1 MRPVNISAAGAEK
14 YYYEKDPILNPDGKN
29 ENTFFYGKGAEALGL
44 EQNAKIGKEQFEK
57 LCQGKHP
64 RTGEQLIQS
73 AIDPQA
79 KTHHRAATD
88 IPFSTPKSFSVA
100 ALTYGKKDIID
111 IHNSAVKETMD
122 RMEKEY
128 SFARDSQGKPVYT
141 GNSVFVG
148 ATHATSRANDPQI
161 HTHVLTMNMTKRP
174 DGKFVATHNDA
185 IFRDQKYITS
195 IYRSIL
201 SEKMLAA
208 GYQLDSKGELIGI
221 EKNLLENFSKRRVE
235 IAKTEKELLKKG
247 EIKSDGLRNK
257 KATLESRP
265 EKDSKITAEQLKEK
279 WDAEIMKLEYT
290 KEGLVKSFGEAQ
302 EKARVE
308 KETQAPGEKLT
319 AQDYVRFAVKDA
331 ILKKSV
337 FTKTEILRE
346 AAKLSYKDGIGMDRL
361 EKAFDALNAEKEIVT
376 LRDHKSVQHKGVYS
390 TREQIQAEKEIVQ
403 MAKEG
408 RGAVKAIMSKE
419 EAEKAVKDY
428 EVKKETVLTTGQKD
442 AAIKVLTTTDR
453 INLIAGHAGSGKT
466 TAMDAVN
473 AAVVAKDAGI
483 SIRAMGFT
491 GRAAAELEAKTGI
504 SATTVDRALIDLK
517 KDGVTHNAKLWIID
531 EHSMLSSRKYHEIAR
546 LAVRDNATIVS
557 IGDLKQK
564 SAIEAGKP
572 VRDLQNHAGIQP
584 SKMSEILRQKPRWY
598 REITTELSKVENEKS
613 IDQQKVNRAVNF
625 AFSKLDQLGKIQ
637 EVKNDASLKKETVKE
652 YLKNYKG
659 TLIVTAT
666 NKDRSEYNSMIREK
680 LKEKGEVSQEGQ
692 RFTCFETKSLSD
704 TDKRLAHNYEPGNYI
719 SVNLGA
725 KGMGVKSGIVA
736 EITGRNLSK
745 NTIDIKYENRYG
757 KQKRTINVMR
767 FGNNLSLFEKKN
779 IEFASGDKILFL
791 KNSTEAHKREGI
803 NVKNGQTGIVK
814 SIGGEKIVAQV
825 GQREIS
831 WRIRDYAYVSHGY
844 AMTTDKAQGSTEGK
858 VIMPSDT
865 SKPGQH
871 FRQFYTGI
879 TRGERDVKIITTSKS
894 ELQESTKKIF
904 EKSSTLDYEKTK
916 TKIERKAISKM
927 QKDLYPGLNK
937 IGYIEEKLVD
947 KIPLVKNFIRDIEKN
962 HFSPNKTIELL
973 KKKEQALGAKDVG
986 KANRMTEKIKKEV
999 SKMTPEQK
1007 AKYRQFASQLKP
1019 KNAKALGPEPQ
1030 IAQLDKSK
1038 SGKSQ
1043 GADAGKNQKT
1053 ETQKSQSTGLEK

>member
-1 MRPVNISAAGAEK
+1 MRPVNVSGAGAQK

-29 ENTFFYGKGAEALGL
+29 ENTFFYGKGAEKLGI
-44 EQNAKIGKEQFEK
+44 EPGKKFTKEEFSRLSE
-57 LCQGKHP
+57 GKHP
-64 RTGEQLIQS
+64 ISGKQLIQS
-73 AIDPQA
+73 AVDPSA
-79 KTHHRAATD
+79 KTEHRAGVD
-88 IPFSTPKSFSVA
+88 IPMPLLKSHSI
-100 ALTYGKKDIID
+100 ALRILGEKNIEKMQDETD
-111 IHNSAVKETMD
+111 KEFMN
-122 RMEKEY
+122 RVEKEY
-128 SFARDSQGKPVYT
+128 SYGRDANGKPIKT
-141 GNSVFVG
+141 GNLVFAV
-148 ATHATSRANDPQI
+148 ARHSTSRANDPHSHSHI
-161 HTHVLTMNMTKRP
+161 IIFNMTMRP
-174 DGKFVATHNDA
+174 DGKWVATHNDFL
-185 IFRDQKYITS
+185 FRDQKYITS

-201 SEKMLAA
+201 SEKMVQA
-208 GYQLDSKGELIGI
+208 GYQLGSRGEIIGVPKDLM
-221 EKNLLENFSKRRVE
+221 EQFSKRRAQIIE
-235 IAKTEKELLKKG
+235 KEKELKEKG

-279 WDAEIMKLEYT
+279 WDEECKKLGYS
-290 KEGLVKSFGEAQ
+290 KQGLEKIFNEAQ
-302 EKARVE
+302 EKARAE
-308 KETQAPGEKLT
+308 KEKQAPEEKLT
-319 AQDYVRFAVKDA
+319 PKDYVRFAVKDA
-331 ILKKSV
+331 VLKKSV

-346 AAKLSYKDGIGMDRL
+346 AAKLSYKDGIGIDRL
-361 EKAFDALNAEKEIVT
+361 ERAFQELNAGKEIVT
-376 LRDHKSVQHKGVYS
+376 LRENKNAQQRGGYS
-390 TREQIQAEKEIVQ
+390 TKEQIQAEKEIVQ
-403 MAKEG
+403 MAQEG
-408 RGAVKAIMSKE
+408 KDAVKPIMARE
-419 EAEKAVKDY
+419 EAEKAIKDY
-428 EVKKETVLTTGQKD
+428 EIKKETILTTGQKD
-442 AAIKVLTTTDR
+442 AAQTILTTTDR

-466 TAMDAVN
+466 HTMDVVN
-473 AAVVAKDAGI
+473 ASIVAHNAGTP
-483 SIRAMGFT
+483 IRAMGFT
-491 GRAAAELEAKTGI
+491 GKAAAELEAKTGI
-504 SATTVDRALIDLK
+504 SATTVDRALIDVK
-517 KDGVTHNAKLWIID
+517 KSTPDGNPKLWIVD
-531 EHSMLSSRKYHEIAR
+531 EHSMLSSQKYHEIAK
-546 LAVRDNATIVS
+546 LGAKHNATIISV
-557 IGDLKQK
+557 GDTKQK
-564 SAIEAGKP
+564 AAIEAGKP
-572 VRDLQNHAGIQP
+572 IRDMQDHAGLQP
-584 SKMSEILRQKPRWY
+584 TKMSEILRQKPEWY
-598 REITTELSKVENEKS
+598 KEITTELSSVENQKG
-613 IDQQKVNRAVNF
+613 IDQQRANRAVDF
-625 AFSKLDQLGKIQ
+625 AFFKLDKLGKIQ

-659 TLIVTAT
+659 SLIVTST

-680 LKEKGEVSQEGQ
+680 LKEKGEVSKEGQ
-692 RFTCFETKSLSD
+692 RFTCFESKTLGD

-719 SVNLGA
+719 SVDLGA
-725 KGMGVKSGIVA
+725 KGLGVKSGVIS
-736 EITGRNLSK
+736 EITNRDLSK
-745 NTIDIKYENRYG
+745 NTITIEYENRYG

-767 FGNNLSLFEKKN
+767 YGNSLSLYEKKN

-803 NVKNGQTGIVK
+803 NIKNGMTGIIK
-814 SIGGEKIVAQV
+814 SIGGEKIIAQV
-825 GQREIS
+825 WQREIS